1 MLDVLKQKIGHTPS
15 YVHLLSIMQH
25 LLLLPGKHF
34 NFQPHLPKDVTT
46 LELLSVHSN
55 KSLTKNTFWLKIK
68 RKFLPSSFLQS
79 QDYSLFIT
87 IKHCSMHWTYFV
99 CLFVCLYGVVDAKR
113 GLNYWRIVDR
123 IIQEISLQQ
132 NDGTDPDLAP
142 IDIHVKHIIEKY
154 VSHFYTSI
162 MIYYII

>member
-55 KSLTKNTFWLKIK
+55 KSLTKNTF
-68 RKFLPSSFLQS
+68 
-79 QDYSLFIT
+79 
-87 IKHCSMHWTYFV
+87 
-99 CLFVCLYGVVDAKR
+99 
-113 GLNYWRIVDR
+113 
-123 IIQEISLQQ
+123 
-132 NDGTDPDLAP
+132 
-142 IDIHVKHIIEKY
+142 
-154 VSHFYTSI
+154 
-162 MIYYII
+162 